1 MLRIFEHLLEQVTAA
16 TKALGWSV
24 AILVPYAIVI
34 YTLVDLT
41 PTERSERA
49 VGRDFRASTSASS
62 RDPAAMAGGAPLPSH
77 ELVVSSIR
85 PKAGS
90 AGEVSSEGPALV
102 MADVAAQ
109 PAPPSPPPAAPQP
122 ATVVAASPT

>member
-1 MLRIFEHLLEQVTAA
+1 MLRIFEHLLGQVTAA

-24 AILVPYAIVI
+24 ATLVLYAIVI
-34 YTLVDLT
+34 YTLVDST
-41 PTERSERA
+41 PIRQPRLEIVGAGPGQVISGEERSESA

-62 RDPAAMAGGAPLPSH
+62 WDPAPMGAPLPSQ

-90 AGEVSSEGPALV
+90 AGEASSE
-102 MADVAAQ
+102 
-109 PAPPSPPPAAPQP
+109 
-122 ATVVAASPT
+122 